1 MISLS
6 RSLESNGCL
15 RVYLCSMTVA
25 DETFPVR
32 QYDLIF
38 CGVGEG
44 RGIYNSGTE
53 PLEIFKVSLP

>member
-1 MISLS
+1 
-6 RSLESNGCL
+6 
-15 RVYLCSMTVA
+15 MTVA